1 MFLIFQNNR
10 EGGGN
15 QWSHKAK
22 YEKAPLIDTTI
33 IPERTLNHISS
44 IKEKEFNVC
53 DVWKE

>member
-10 EGGGN
+10 EGGN
-15 QWSHKAK
+15 QWSLKAK

-33 IPERTLNHISS
+33 IPERTLNHNSS